1 MAEISKFRIKNWDQD
16 KSLLVS
22 KLAKQTS
29 EGRDGR
35 HVLFQTA
42 TKVSGG
48 FVAYLDMGAFIAI
61 LPNGDI
67 RIFDMDDMALSNPH
81 SWAHGEG
88 MAWLEHAFS
97 RIKQQF
103 PDLANW
109 EMEEYS
115 VE

>member
-1 MAEISKFRIKNWDQD
+1 
-16 KSLLVS
+16 
-22 KLAKQTS
+22 
-29 EGRDGR
+29 
-35 HVLFQTA
+35 
-42 TKVSGG
+42 
-48 FVAYLDMGAFIAI
+48 
-61 LPNGDI
+61 
-67 RIFDMDDMALSNPH
+67 MDDMALSTPH